1 MTARWRQANCNGDGG
16 RHEAPSAMSG
26 RSSGRVEWATAFAQV
41 RPSVRYQICG
51 DSPIRSENELVK
63 RDYIDS
69 IRLSHLAGD
78 LTDRE
83 LEILRTL
90 ERIRLASGRQLERLH
105 FRPDTDRNRRRVL
118 QSLSDRRLIARLDRT
133 VGGKRSGSAGYVYV
147 LDIAGRRLLSRLEGR
162 TVRRPSTPGAPF
174 VRHIL
179 AVSELYVQLIEAERR
194 GETELLDFQAEPAA
208 WRRYPGRGG
217 GSALCKP
224 DAYLRL
230 GSGEY
235 EDSWFVEV
243 DRGTE
248 NTSTLTAKLDTYR
261 AYWSSGQEQARRG
274 VFPRV
279 LWLVPH
285 DRRHQVVVD
294 TCGRQ
299 PADSWTLHLVTLFE
313 GGVGLMTGG
322 LP

>member
-1 MTARWRQANCNGDGG
+1 
-16 RHEAPSAMSG
+16 MSG
-26 RSSGRVEWATAFAQV
+26 RSSGRVEWAATFALV
-41 RPSVRYQICG
+41 RASVRYQICG
-51 DSPIRSENELVK
+51 DSLTRSENELVK

-69 IRLSHLAGD
+69 TRLTHLTD
-78 LTDRE
+78 EVTDRE
-83 LEILRTL
+83 FDILRSL
-90 ERIRLASGRQLERLH
+90 ERLRLASGRQLERLH
-105 FRPDTDRNRRRVL
+105 FRPDVDRNRRRVL
-118 QSLSDRRLIARLDRT
+118 QSLSDRRLVARLDRT
-133 VGGKRSGSAGYVYV
+133 VGGKRSGSAGYVYS

-162 TVRRPSTPGAPF
+162 AVRRPSTPGASF

-179 AVSELYVQLIEAERR
+179 AVSELYVQLVEAERR

-217 GSALCKP
+217 GTAVCKP
-224 DAYLRL
+224 DAYVRL

-248 NTSTLTAKLDTYR
+248 NTSRLTGKLDAYR

-274 VFPRV
+274 IFPRV
-279 LWLVPH
+279 LWLVPD
-285 DRRHQVVVD
+285 DRRYQVVVD

-299 PADSWTLHLVTLFE
+299 PADSWALHRVTLFE